1 MRVLPVLGTFT
12 LQVVFVLSQLGA
24 ADDTAGIPPAVETT
38 GAPDSHSGEDAE
50 VGLGNS
56 EKGVNSNPNC
66 HAWAERGECDT
77 NSVYMLKHCS
87 RSCTV
92 HETGQLDEE
101 TACSSDAIAAGT
113 CKAPAPS
120 VQGIHSTDTDD
131 VQEIGSESGVDDS
144 ETMGDQQP
152 VFSKTSAQD
161 SLQSEEHSQEPT
173 EDQERRLEHP
183 EAQPAQPQNSDAMYP
198 PHKEVS
204 PNEDVPP
211 SSTVVEQ
218 AQQEHSPVVGE
229 TMRQEVGDSADRS
242 SSQEL
247 PALHQ
252 PDLASADAPPVVTST
267 SGGTARRW
275 EQDTQVKH
283 ELGNIAGTAGAMPD
297 STVAEWKSRVVAVYS
312 IVQILGQWVSAV
324 AAEVAAL
331 SMNLALVEPP
341 LNAILLIFLLL
352 ITTLGLFRTI
362 PTGRGQP
369 QNIVKQSAASQM
381 SAIPANPNQKGHGV
395 EALRRQFEM
404 LQKQQEQTA
413 AELRRCIQESASN
426 FMKLSSEIQELR
438 RERSST
444 DEEICES
451 LKEIFDWMGGSGSPE
466 LINNGASKSGS
477 IENDSGLVA
486 TAELLPHKG
495 AQSGMCTDDAPG
507 TVYSLP
513 VAVAS
518 MSISAGNTSRNVQ
531 KVDSKVDGPVSE
543 SRDVGEL
550 QPAELPLLHDARA
563 PPATACAGDP
573 PPSSTPAPA
582 PAVTMPMPAAPP
594 WATAQGMQA
603 ESAHAQQQAQATTL
617 SFVPPSPQAMPQAAV
632 SQSVS
637 QQVDGV
643 RAGAAI
649 HAASAAVTA
658 AADAAVANAAAM
670 GATPADA
677 DAAPDSAAFALTASI
692 GGVRPQLQ
700 DIKATSNPYGSRP
713 QQQPIAA
720 AANPFGSRPKQQPVQ
735 ANANPF
741 GSRPQQQ
748 PVQASSNRFGASR

>member
-1 MRVLPVLGTFT
+1 MRVLPVWGTFT
-12 LQVVFVLSQLGA
+12 LQVVFVLFQLGA
-24 ADDTAGIPPAVETT
+24 ADDTAGISPAVEITA
-38 GAPDSHSGEDAE
+38 APDSHSGEDAE

-66 HAWAERGECDT
+66 HAWAERGECGT

-120 VQGIHSTDTDD
+120 VQGIHITDTDD
-131 VQEIGSESGVDDS
+131 VQEIESESGVDDS
-144 ETMGDQQP
+144 ERMGDQQF
-152 VFSKTSAQD
+152 VFSETSAQD

-173 EDQERRLEHP
+173 EDLEGRLEHP
-183 EAQPAQPQNSDAMYP
+183 ETQLAQPQNSDAMYP
-198 PHKEVS
+198 SDKEVS

-211 SSTVVEQ
+211 SST
-218 AQQEHSPVVGE
+218 ALEHSPVIGE

-247 PALHQ
+247 PVRHQ

-267 SGGTARRW
+267 SGGTDRRW

-324 AAEVAAL
+324 AAEATAL
-331 SMNLALVEPP
+331 SMNFALVEPP

-352 ITTLGLFRTI
+352 ITTLGFFRTL

-381 SAIPANPNQKGHGV
+381 SAIPANPNQEGHGV

-426 FMKLSSEIQELR
+426 FMKCSSEIQELR

-451 LKEIFDWMGGSGSPE
+451 LKEIFDWMGGSGAPE

-477 IENDSGLVA
+477 IENDSGFVA
-486 TAELLPHKG
+486 TAELLPQKG

-531 KVDSKVDGPVSE
+531 NVDSKVDGPVSE

-550 QPAELPLLHDARA
+550 QPAEVPLLHDARV

-573 PPSSTPAPA
+573 PSSSTPAPA

-594 WATAQGMQA
+594 WATAQGMHP
-603 ESAHAQQQAQATTL
+603 ESAHAQQQAQAATL
-617 SFVPPSPQAMPQAAV
+617 PFVPPSPQAMPQAAV
-632 SQSVS
+632 PQSVS
-637 QQVDGV
+637 QKVDGV
-643 RAGAAI
+643 PAAAAI
-649 HAASAAVTA
+649 HAASAAVA
-658 AADAAVANAAAM
+658 AAAEAAVANAAAM

-720 AANPFGSRPKQQPVQ
+720 AANPFGSRPKHQPVQ
-735 ANANPF
+735 ANVNPF

-748 PVQASSNRFGASR
+748 PVQASSNPFGASR